1 MKRILYRIFS
11 LVSLAVLLLS
21 GSCSKYNPFDS
32 YWHEGFEREDQ
43 GGKPGRGGLFDDGY
57 GTEESPY
64 GLSTPQHMKN
74 ISRGLIEGDMVY
86 FRMKNDI
93 DMDGETWSALNPNE
107 PYSKFIDFDG
117 GGHIILNLS
126 VTTQKYGSFF
136 GVLCGACHDVGFY
149 NANIQSSSAGGV
161 IGGYVG
167 LAGPADDTFT
177 GRVER
182 VYVTGTVV
190 SSSGSNAGG
199 ICGELGKMVDMTP
212 CVISDC
218 YSIVDV
224 NGAHTGGLVGQV
236 RSGSRIER
244 SYACGNVMAN
254 KDAEKNFYG
263 GGLVGNLNGGIL
275 SDCIAWNNAVSG
287 KTIGYVYGN
296 KAAGSTVTNAYYFQD
311 VSISGNKGNEDDV
324 QKKTAAELQAIVG
337 TWSAGLRS
345 NWSATLTNGKPILN
359 WQYSRGDYAEYSGH
373 GGEVGPLTNPGF
385 AGGSGTATDP
395 YIVDSLRHLR
405 SMHPQYNLMT
415 PGHEYWVRLGQDID
429 AKLLPSWDALNTQS
443 PYSLKI
449 HFDGANHKISNLKMG
464 SGTYTSFFGVL
475 NGECKDV
482 TFEKCSVSQSANS
495 ACGIVGG
502 FAGSGSTI
510 TASVSNVKV
519 TGSSTVSSTGKAPCG
534 MLFGVAANATLTD
547 CEVYGTVNSQNAS
560 DKSSEQGAA
569 GIAGR
574 IENNSTI
581 TGCTNHC
588 TINGTRLVAGI
599 TGYAKGAI
607 SITRCTNTGNVTS
620 SSSGTVPGE
629 RAGGIVGHLDPGGQV
644 TSCTNGGIIK
654 AEKNVGGIVGL
665 VEVCN
670 GNTVISKC
678 YSTGDVSA
686 DLSDHAGG
694 ICGYMYAGEINNCWT
709 SGTIKAAGGMA
720 AGIVSDLKSGYL
732 NSTYQ
737 NAPGKIINCYSKA
750 SVSAARCAGGILGR
764 GSHDGWN
771 ATATAASSIS
781 NITVEGCIAW
791 NASVRGTS
799 MGLDSGSSGAVAGYT
814 YIKNTLKDCW
824 RKGDMT
830 FSSFE
835 GNTLIDQSNVSASSP
850 LAKQGSDANT
860 NCYAFHAKAA
870 ATGNTITNLA
880 VLLGWDTAVWNLSG
894 SEPSLK

>member
-1 MKRILYRIFS
+1 MKRILYRI
-11 LVSLAVLLLS
+11 LCLAPLSVLLLS

-64 GLSTPQHMKN
+64 GLCTPQHMKN
-74 ISRGLIEGDMVY
+74 ISRGLVEGDMVY

-93 DMDGETWSALNPNE
+93 DMDGESWSALNPNE

-117 GGHIILNLS
+117 GGHIILNLT

-149 NANIQSSSAGGV
+149 NATVQSSNAGGV

-190 SSSGSNAGG
+190 ASSGSNAGG

-218 YSIVDV
+218 YTIVDV
-224 NGAHTGGLVGQV
+224 SGAHTGGLAGQV
-236 RSGSRIER
+236 RSGSKIER

-275 SDCIAWNNAVSG
+275 SDCIAWNSGVSG
-287 KTIGYVYGN
+287 KTVGYVYGN
-296 KAAGSTVTNAYYFQD
+296 KVSGSSVSNAYYFQD
-311 VSISGNKGNEDDV
+311 IALSGNKGNEDDV
-324 QKKTAAELQAIVG
+324 QKKSTAELQAIVG
-337 TWSAGLRS
+337 AWSAELRS

-359 WQYSRGDYAEYSGH
+359 WQFARGDYAEYSGH

-385 AGGSGTATDP
+385 AGGNGTQNDP
-395 YIVDSLRHLR
+395 FIVDSLRHLR

-415 PGHEYWVRLGQDID
+415 PGHEYWVKLGKDID
-429 AKLLPSWDALNTQS
+429 AKLLPAWDPLNIQS

-464 SGTYTSFFGVL
+464 SGTYSSFFGVL

-482 TFEKCSVSQSANS
+482 IFEKCTVSQNS
-495 ACGIVGG
+495 KSTCGIVGA

-510 TASVSNVKV
+510 TATVSNVKV
-519 TGSSTVSSTGKAPCG
+519 TGASKISTTGAAPCG
-534 MLFGVAANATLTD
+534 MLFGVAANATITG
-547 CEVYGTVNSQNAS
+547 CEVSGTVNSQN
-560 DKSSEQGAA
+560 SSTSSGEQGAA

-574 IENNSTI
+574 IENGSTI
-581 TGCTNHC
+581 TGCTNNC
-588 TINGTRLVAGI
+588 VINGVRLIGGI
-599 TGYAKGAI
+599 AGYAKGAI
-607 SITRCTNTGNVTS
+607 SITNCTNTGNVTS
-620 SSSGTVPGE
+620 SAAGSAVGE
-629 RAGGIVGHLDPGGQV
+629 RVGGIVGHLDPGGRV
-644 TSCTNGGIIK
+644 TFCTNGGIIK

-665 VEVCN
+665 VEACN
-670 GNTVISKC
+670 SNTVISKC
-678 YSTGDVSA
+678 CSTGDVSA
-686 DLSDHAGG
+686 VSGDHAGG
-694 ICGYMYAGEINNCWT
+694 ICAYMYAGEINNCWS
-709 SGTIKAAGGMA
+709 SGTIQATGGKAGG
-720 AGIVSDLKSGYL
+720 IVGNIKSGNL
-732 NSTYQ
+732 NSTYT
-737 NAPGKIINCYSKA
+737 NTTGKVINCYSKA
-750 SVSAARCAGGILGR
+750 SVSAARCASGIVGMA
-764 GSHDGWN
+764 SHDGWN
-771 ATATAASSIS
+771 ATATAASAIS
-781 NITVEGCIAW
+781 DITVTGCIAW
-791 NASVRGTS
+791 NGAIRGTS
-799 MGLDSGSSGAVAGYT
+799 MGLDSGSSGAIVGYT
-814 YIKNTLKDCW
+814 YIKNTLNNCW

-830 FSSFE
+830 FSSYE
-835 GNTLIDQSNVSASSP
+835 GNTLIDQDAVSASAP

-860 NCYAFHAKAA
+860 NCYAYHAKAA
-870 ATGNTITNLA
+870 AAGNTISNLA
-880 VLLGWDTAVWNLSG
+880 VLLNWDTGIWNLSG
-894 SEPSLK
+894 SEPTLK